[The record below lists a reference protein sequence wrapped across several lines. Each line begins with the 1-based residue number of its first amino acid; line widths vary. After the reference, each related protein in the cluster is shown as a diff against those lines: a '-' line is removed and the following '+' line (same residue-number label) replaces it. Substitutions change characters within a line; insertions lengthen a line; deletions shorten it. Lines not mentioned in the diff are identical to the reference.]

1 MKFKILKNY
10 LGNLIRKKLFGL
22 ANQIDANFSDSYL
35 KKRNLNQEKLDKYPI
50 ILPKKSSLESG
61 FEVVERYIKEN
72 NIDTNIEF
80 NYVKNVDLEIKNA
93 LKYSRRIFKLIK
105 KINSDLIK
113 SYQDLGRNED
123 IVEQF
128 VDGKIQDELWDKLKQ
143 YVHEKWGII
152 NIGFTKVPEELI
164 LKNRLILYPYA
175 LILMQELNKKRIDSA
190 PTMEAGFETLR
201 VYESLGKITNDIANW
216 LRNRGIQCQ
225 ANHPVGGLTV
235 FPALAGKAGMGGQ
248 GKAGLLITPEFGSRV
263 RLSTIYISNNI
274 FNYTDSSE
282 HDWIQDYCKTCG
294 ICSQICPGGAILE
307 RKRVRIENI
316 EGIGQLR
323 TCIDVFKCYKYFSS
337 KYGCSMCMK
346 ACPFSKGN
354 GIYDKIKEKFQNN

>member
-22 ANQIDANFSDSYL
+22 ANQVDANFSDSYI
-35 KKRNLNQEKLDKYPI
+35 KKSKINQEKVDKYPI

-72 NIDTNIEF
+72 NIDINKEF
-80 NYVKNVDLEIKNA
+80 NFVKNVDLEFKNA

-123 IVEQF
+123 IVELF
-128 VDGKIQDELWDKLKQ
+128 VEVKIQDELWDKLKQ
-143 YVHEKWGII
+143 HTQEKWG
-152 NIGFTKVPEELI
+152 NIKMGFTKVPEELI

-175 LILMQELNKKRIDSA
+175 LILIQELKKKRINSA

-216 LRNRGIQCQ
+216 LRNRSIRCQ

-263 RLSTIYISNNI
+263 RLSTIYMGQKI
-274 FNYTDSSE
+274 FNFTDSSE

-294 ICSQICPGGAILE
+294 ICSRICPGGAILE
-307 RKRVRIENI
+307 KKRIRIENI

-337 KYGCSMCMK
+337 KYGCSMCIK
-346 ACPFSKGN
+346 TCPFSKGN
-354 GIYDKIKEKFQNN
+354 GIYNKIKEKFQNN